1 MYLPQLIQA
10 NPNHLDDLAVLFDA
24 YHVFYK
30 KETDLDAAKKFLR
43 ERLANDQS
51 VIFMVYNDSR
61 AVGFTQLYPV
71 FSSVNMAAVWLLNDL
86 FVDPV
91 YRGKKIGKQ
100 LLEAAQNHCTASG
113 AKGVSLETEQTNV
126 VGNKLYPI
134 MGFEK
139 DTEHNFYYWENPT
152 FSTE

>member
-1 MYLPQLIQA
+1 
-10 NPNHLDDLAVLFDA
+10 
-24 YHVFYK
+24 
-30 KETDLDAAKKFLR
+30 LR

-51 VIFMVYNDSR
+51 VIFIVYDDSR
-61 AVGFTQLYPV
+61 AVGFTQLYHL
-71 FSSVNMAAVWLLNDL
+71 FSSVNMAGVWLLNDL
-86 FVDPV
+86 FVDPA

-100 LLEAAQNHCTASG
+100 LLEAAQNHCTATR

-134 MGFEK
+134 MGFER
-139 DTEHNFYYWENPT
+139 DTKHNFYYWENPT

>member
-1 MYLPQLIQA
+1 MYTLIQA
-10 NPNHLDDLAVLFDA
+10 NLNHLDDLAVLFDA
-24 YHVFYK
+24 YRVFYK

-61 AVGFTQLYPV
+61 AVGFTQLYPG

>member
-1 MYLPQLIQA
+1 MYTLIQA
-10 NPNHLDDLAVLFDA
+10 DLNQLDDLALLFDA
-24 YHVFYK
+24 YRVFYK

-43 ERLANDQS
+43 ERLTNDQS
-51 VIFMVYNDSR
+51 VIFMVYDDSR

-86 FVDPV
+86 FVDPI

-100 LLEAAQNHCTASG
+100 LLEAAQNHCTTTG

-139 DTEHNFYYWENPT
+139 DSEHNFYYWENPT

>member
-1 MYLPQLIQA
+1 M
-10 NPNHLDDLAVLFDA
+10 
-24 YHVFYK
+24 
-30 KETDLDAAKKFLR
+30 R

>member
-1 MYLPQLIQA
+1 MYTLIQA
-10 NPNHLDDLAVLFDA
+10 NLNHLDDLAVLFDV
-24 YHVFYK
+24 YRVFYK

-139 DTEHNFYYWENPT
+139 DTEHNFYFWENPT

>member
-1 MYLPQLIQA
+1 MYTLIQA
-10 NPNHLDDLAVLFDA
+10 NLNHLDDLAVLFDV
-24 YHVFYK
+24 YRVFYK

-91 YRGKKIGKQ
+91 YRERK
-100 LLEAAQNHCTASG
+100 
-113 AKGVSLETEQTNV
+113 
-126 VGNKLYPI
+126 
-134 MGFEK
+134 
-139 DTEHNFYYWENPT
+139 
-152 FSTE
+152 

>member
-1 MYLPQLIQA
+1 MS
-10 NPNHLDDLAVLFDA
+10 D
-24 YHVFYK
+24 
-30 KETDLDAAKKFLR
+30 
-43 ERLANDQS
+43 RLTNNQS
-51 VIFMVYNDSR
+51 VVFMVYDGSR
-61 AVGFTQLYPV
+61 AAGFTQLYPLL
-71 FSSVNMAAVWLLNDL
+71 SSVNMAAVWLLNDL

-91 YRGKKIGKQ
+91 YSGKKIVKQ
-100 LLEAAQNHCTASG
+100 LLETAQNHCTAPHS
-113 AKGVSLETEQTNV
+113 KGVSLETEQTNV

>member
-1 MYLPQLIQA
+1 MYTLIQA
-10 NPNHLDDLAVLFDA
+10 NLNHLDDLAVLFDA
-24 YHVFYK
+24 YRVFYK

-100 LLEAAQNHCTASG
+100 LLEAAQNHCTATG
-113 AKGVSLETEQTNV
+113 AKGISLETEQTNV

>member
-1 MYLPQLIQA
+1 MYTLIQA
-10 NPNHLDDLAVLFDA
+10 NLNHLDDLAVLFDA

>member
-1 MYLPQLIQA
+1 MYTLIQA
-10 NPNHLDDLAVLFDA
+10 NLNHLDDLAVLFDA
-24 YHVFYK
+24 YRVFYK

>member
-1 MYLPQLIQA
+1 MYTLIQA
-10 NPNHLDDLAVLFDA
+10 NLNHLDDLAVLFDA
-24 YHVFYK
+24 YRVFYK

-134 MGFEK
+134 MGFER
-139 DTEHNFYYWENPT
+139 DSEHNFYYWENPT

>member
-1 MYLPQLIQA
+1 MYTLIQA
-10 NPNHLDDLAVLFDA
+10 NLNHLDDLAVLFDA
-24 YHVFYK
+24 YRVFYK

-71 FSSVNMAAVWLLNDL
+71 FSSVNMSAVWLLNDL

>member
-1 MYLPQLIQA
+1 MILHSFLMPT
-10 NPNHLDDLAVLFDA
+10 
-24 YHVFYK
+24 VFFTK

-51 VIFMVYNDSR
+51 VIFIVYDDSR
-61 AVGFTQLYPV
+61 AVGFTQLYHL
-71 FSSVNMAAVWLLNDL
+71 FSSVNMAGVWLLNDL
-86 FVDPV
+86 FVDPA
-91 YRGKKIGKQ
+91 YRGKKIEKQ
-100 LLEAAQNHCTASG
+100 LLDAAQNHCTATG

-134 MGFEK
+134 MGFER
-139 DTEHNFYYWENPT
+139 DTEHNFYCRENPT

>member
-1 MYLPQLIQA
+1 MYTLIQA
-10 NPNHLDDLAVLFDA
+10 NLNHLDDLAVLFDA
-24 YHVFYK
+24 YRVFYK

-139 DTEHNFYYWENPT
+139 DTEHNFYFWENPT

>member
-1 MYLPQLIQA
+1 MYTLIQA
-10 NPNHLDDLAVLFDA
+10 NLNHLDDLAVLFDA
-24 YHVFYK
+24 YRVFYK

-152 FSTE
+152 FSTK

>member
-1 MYLPQLIQA
+1 MYTLIQA
-10 NPNHLDDLAVLFDA
+10 NLNHLDDLAVLFDA
-24 YHVFYK
+24 YRVFYK

-71 FSSVNMAAVWLLNDL
+71 FSSVNIAAVWLLNDL

>member
-1 MYLPQLIQA
+1 MYTLIQA
-10 NPNHLDDLAVLFDA
+10 NLNHLDDLALLFDA
-24 YHVFYK
+24 YRIFYK

-71 FSSVNMAAVWLLNDL
+71 FSSVNMSAVWLLNDL

-91 YRGKKIGKQ
+91 CRGKKIGKQ

>member
-1 MYLPQLIQA
+1 MYTLIQA

-100 LLEAAQNHCTASG
+100 LLEAAQNHCTATG

>member
-1 MYLPQLIQA
+1 MYTLIQA
-10 NPNHLDDLAVLFDA
+10 NLNHLDDLAVLFDA
-24 YHVFYK
+24 YRVFYK

-91 YRGKKIGKQ
+91 YRGKKIRKQ

>member
-1 MYLPQLIQA
+1 MYTLIQA
-10 NPNHLDDLAVLFDA
+10 NLNHLDDLAVLFDV
-24 YHVFYK
+24 YRVFYK

-100 LLEAAQNHCTASG
+100 LLEAAQNHCIATG

>member
-1 MYLPQLIQA
+1 MYTLIQA
-10 NPNHLDDLAVLFDA
+10 NLNHLDDLAVLFDA
-24 YHVFYK
+24 YRVFYK

-100 LLEAAQNHCTASG
+100 LLEAAQNHCTATH

-139 DTEHNFYYWENPT
+139 DTEHNFYYWKNPT

>member
-1 MYLPQLIQA
+1 MYTLIQA
-10 NPNHLDDLAVLFDA
+10 NLNHLDDLAVLFDA

-91 YRGKKIGKQ
+91 YRGKKIRKQ

>member
-1 MYLPQLIQA
+1 MYTLIQA
-10 NPNHLDDLAVLFDA
+10 NLNHLDDLAVLFDA
-24 YHVFYK
+24 YRVFYK

-71 FSSVNMAAVWLLNDL
+71 FSSVNMSAVWLLNDL

-91 YRGKKIGKQ
+91 CRGKKIGKQ

-139 DTEHNFYYWENPT
+139 DTEHNFYFWENPT

>member
-1 MYLPQLIQA
+1 MYTLIQA
-10 NPNHLDDLAVLFDA
+10 NLNHLDDLALLFDA
-24 YHVFYK
+24 YRIFYK

-91 YRGKKIGKQ
+91 YRGKKIRKQ

>member
-1 MYLPQLIQA
+1 MYTLIQA
-10 NPNHLDDLAVLFDA
+10 NLNHLDDLAVLFDA
-24 YHVFYK
+24 YRVFYK

-91 YRGKKIGKQ
+91 YRERK
-100 LLEAAQNHCTASG
+100 
-113 AKGVSLETEQTNV
+113 
-126 VGNKLYPI
+126 
-134 MGFEK
+134 
-139 DTEHNFYYWENPT
+139 
-152 FSTE
+152 

>member
-1 MYLPQLIQA
+1 MYTLIQA
-10 NPNHLDDLAVLFDA
+10 NLNHLDDLAVLFDV
-24 YHVFYK
+24 YRVFYK

>member
-1 MYLPQLIQA
+1 MILHSFLMPT
-10 NPNHLDDLAVLFDA
+10 
-24 YHVFYK
+24 VFFTK

-51 VIFMVYNDSR
+51 VIFIVYDDSR
-61 AVGFTQLYPV
+61 AVGFTQLYHL
-71 FSSVNMAAVWLLNDL
+71 FSSVNMAGVWLLNDL
-86 FVDPV
+86 FVDPA

-100 LLEAAQNHCTASG
+100 LLDAAQNHCTATG

-134 MGFEK
+134 MGFER
-139 DTEHNFYYWENPT
+139 DTKHNFYYWENPT

>member
-1 MYLPQLIQA
+1 MYTLIQA
-10 NPNHLDDLAVLFDA
+10 NLNHLDDLAVLFDA
-24 YHVFYK
+24 YRVFYK

-139 DTEHNFYYWENPT
+139 DTEHNLYYWENPT

>member
-1 MYLPQLIQA
+1 MYTLIQA
-10 NPNHLDDLAVLFDA
+10 NLNHLDDLAVLSDA
-24 YHVFYK
+24 YRVFYK

>member
-1 MYLPQLIQA
+1 MYTLIQA
-10 NPNHLDDLAVLFDA
+10 GPNHLDDLALLFDA
-24 YHVFYK
+24 YRIFYR
-30 KETDLDAAKKFLR
+30 KETDITAAKKFLSD
-43 ERLANDQS
+43 RLINNQS
-51 VIFMVYNDSR
+51 VVFMVYDGSR
-61 AVGFTQLYPV
+61 AAGFTQLYPL

-86 FVDPV
+86 CVDPV

-100 LLEAAQNHCTASG
+100 LLEAAQNHCTATH

>member
-1 MYLPQLIQA
+1 MYTLIQA
-10 NPNHLDDLAVLFDA
+10 NLNHLDDLAVLFDA
-24 YHVFYK
+24 YRVFYK

-86 FVDPV
+86 FVDPA